1 MPADLQDDGGDV
13 GDVELADGMVV
24 RLRPVHSKDKAPL
37 QDLVERMSSEDV
49 RMRFH
54 EYKDTLSDSLADDFT
69 DVDDKRGKVFVVT
82 EPLSPGDAEIFGV
95 VQVMTDPQGEQGE
108 YAVMVRTDMQ
118 GLGMG
123 RRLMERIIE
132 YSRDRGIKEIVGDV
146 LRENGQMLRL
156 CDKLGF
162 AKRTSFNDPALIEV
176 RLKL

>member
-1 MPADLQDDGGDV
+1 MPADLQDDGSDA
-13 GDVELADGMVV
+13 ELPGGTKL
-24 RLRPVHSKDKAPL
+24 RLRPVRPEDKGPV

-54 EYKDTLSDSLADDFT
+54 EYKEALSDSMAEDLT
-69 DVDDKRGKVFVVT
+69 DVDDKHEMAFVVT
-82 EPLSPGDAEIFGV
+82 EPLPPGDAEIYGI
-95 VQVMTDPQGEQGE
+95 VQVITKPRRERGE

-118 GLGMG
+118 GLGLG
-123 RRLMERIIE
+123 RRLMERVIE

-156 CDKLGF
+156 CDQLGF
-162 AKRTSFNDPALIEV
+162 AQQTSFNDPAVMEV